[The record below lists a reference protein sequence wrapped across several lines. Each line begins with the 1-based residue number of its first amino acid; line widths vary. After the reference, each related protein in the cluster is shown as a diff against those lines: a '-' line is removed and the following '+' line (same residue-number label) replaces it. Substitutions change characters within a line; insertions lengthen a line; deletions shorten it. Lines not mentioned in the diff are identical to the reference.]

1 MHVEGLE
8 RVFIFICG
16 YQWWPYFI
24 IQICAL
30 GNVSL
35 FPAGVNKSKLLMKK
49 EITNDSVQKQKSM
62 RYRKVLKWINWSVL
76 QQFEQSCLQMPKG

>member
-30 GNVSL
+30 ENVSM
-35 FPAGVNKSKLLMKK
+35 FPAGVNKSTIVMKK

-62 RYRKVLKWINWSVL
+62 GYRKVLKWINWSVL